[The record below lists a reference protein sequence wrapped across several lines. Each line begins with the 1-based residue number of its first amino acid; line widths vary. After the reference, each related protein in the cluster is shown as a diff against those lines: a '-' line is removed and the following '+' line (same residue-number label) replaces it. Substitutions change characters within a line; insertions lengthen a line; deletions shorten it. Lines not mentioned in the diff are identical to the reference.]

1 MEMSVNMPLLTGKLI
16 SIIKIYKL
24 VKLNCTEGTVDSST
38 SLRFTVDNNSNTSRL
53 QIIAVMQL
61 LKTLNFEL
69 VLMNLNI
76 GLYKQQH
83 NSLENEAIT
92 GLMISRS
99 SIFSHLQCGFSLA
112 LSLLDRFRACHV
124 LKVERPKPDN
134 FAKSLQIKRHTQYYL
149 NLSLGFSVERDNS
162 RKRARYGLN

>member
-1 MEMSVNMPLLTGKLI
+1 
-16 SIIKIYKL
+16 
-24 VKLNCTEGTVDSST
+24 
-38 SLRFTVDNNSNTSRL
+38 
-53 QIIAVMQL
+53 
-61 LKTLNFEL
+61 
-69 VLMNLNI
+69 MNLNI

-149 NLSLGFSVERDNS
+149 NLSLGCSVERDNS
-162 RKRARYGLN
+162 RKRLSALWVELMLQNLMAQTDSIFMCDTKAFLVQLKMLKMPKTCNVLK

>member
-99 SIFSHLQCGFSLA
+99 SIFSHLQCDFSLA
-112 LSLLDRFRACHV
+112 LSLDRSRACHV

-134 FAKSLQIKRHTQYYL
+134 FAKSL
-149 NLSLGFSVERDNS
+149 NCSVERDNS

>member
-24 VKLNCTEGTVDSST
+24 VKLNCTEGTIDSST
-38 SLRFTVDNNSNTSRL
+38 SLRFTIDRKLNNSDTSRL

-61 LKTLNFEL
+61 LETLNFEL
-69 VLMNLNI
+69 ALMKLNI
-76 GLYKQQH
+76 GLYKQQR
-83 NSLENEAIT
+83 NWLENEAIT

-99 SIFSHLQCGFSLA
+99 SIFSHLQCDFSLA
-112 LSLLDRFRACHV
+112 LSLDRSRACHV

-134 FAKSLQIKRHTQYYL
+134 FAKSL
-149 NLSLGFSVERDNS
+149 NCSVERDNS

>member
-1 MEMSVNMPLLTGKLI
+1 
-16 SIIKIYKL
+16 
-24 VKLNCTEGTVDSST
+24 
-38 SLRFTVDNNSNTSRL
+38 
-53 QIIAVMQL
+53 
-61 LKTLNFEL
+61 
-69 VLMNLNI
+69 MNLNI

-92 GLMISRS
+92 WLMISRS

-112 LSLLDRFRACHV
+112 LSLLDRFRACHE

-149 NLSLGFSVERDNS
+149 NLSLGCSVERDNS
-162 RKRARYGLN
+162 RKTYSALWVELMLQNQMARTDSIFMCDTKAFLVQLKMLKMPKTCNVLK

>member
-1 MEMSVNMPLLTGKLI
+1 
-16 SIIKIYKL
+16 
-24 VKLNCTEGTVDSST
+24 
-38 SLRFTVDNNSNTSRL
+38 
-53 QIIAVMQL
+53 
-61 LKTLNFEL
+61 
-69 VLMNLNI
+69 MNLNI

-83 NSLENEAIT
+83 NSLESEAIT

-134 FAKSLQIKRHTQYYL
+134 FAKSLKIKRHTQYYL
-149 NLSLGFSVERDNS
+149 NLSLGCSVERDNS
-162 RKRARYGLN
+162 RKRARGLDERKGRWVDCEQDFHGNFQVNVTYFLAFFSGVLG